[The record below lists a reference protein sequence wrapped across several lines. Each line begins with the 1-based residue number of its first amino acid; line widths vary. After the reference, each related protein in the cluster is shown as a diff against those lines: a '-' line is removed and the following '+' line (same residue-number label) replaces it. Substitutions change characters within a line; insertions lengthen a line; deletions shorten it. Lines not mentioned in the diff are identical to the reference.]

1 MLTKKETEVLTYLA
15 RGYGQKEIASEL
27 HVSTS
32 AVKKQVGR
40 AAQKLGAR
48 NAAHVVV
55 LALKEGLI
63 KFPE

>member
-15 RGYGQKEIASEL
+15 RGYVQKEVASEL
-27 HVSTS
+27 HVSAV

-48 NAAHVVV
+48 NTAHVVA